1 MLCLLHFQ
9 LDSCW
14 KMLEIHGNTMTK
26 RDKAWSVQDW
36 PLSFIKVQTTF
47 CLCSQHFTVK
57 LWLPQMLPNN
67 GYGCQTLSNNAY
79 GCQIMPSLCKCSWVQ
94 RSNYYNVLALQVGK
108 QKSRLKIL
116 SPIFSHLLHIVYICI
131 HDISWY
137 YMILHDYTWS
147 ASKTSKPGSDLVLI
161 LISFRDGFRGS
172 FVRTVLAFVAT
183 CIS

>member
-1 MLCLLHFQ
+1 MLCLPHFQ

-79 GCQIMPSLCKCSWVQ
+79 GCQIMPSLCKCSGSSAPTTTMSW
-94 RSNYYNVLALQVGK
+94 RFRLANKSQDSRFYLQY
-108 QKSRLKIL
+108 
-116 SPIFSHLLHIVYICI
+116 SPIFSILYTFVYMIY
-131 HDISWY
+131 HDITWY
-137 YMILHDYTWS
+137 YMIIHERRRKH
-147 ASKTSKPGSDLVLI
+147 SKTG
-161 LISFRDGFRGS
+161 
-172 FVRTVLAFVAT
+172 
-183 CIS
+183 